1 MSDEILNQDEID
13 DLISRTNTNVDPAV
27 LFRMSSLISPQMV
40 AAVKTMLKRYYFSL
54 TNGSIEEQRFA
65 KANLREAAFKVWL
78 FRNGFADKFEYVNF
92 INNEVKKRGLDW
104 KLAAQTK
111 TWPFTLL

>member
-13 DLISRTNTNVDPAV
+13 DLISRTQKIDPEIIY
-27 LFRMSSLISPQMV
+27 RMSSLITPQMIT
-40 AAVKTMLKRYYFSL
+40 AVKTMLKRYYFAL

-78 FRNGFADKFEYVNF
+78 FRNGFADKSEYVQF

-104 KLAAQTK
+104 KLVSQTR
-111 TWPFTLL
+111 TWPFILL